1 MEPTPVRPGGPERVE
16 GSGRRQRDG
25 RTPGQRRERPRPA
38 PAAAEEPSAEERDI
52 GPEPSHEGRLDIVV

>member
-16 GSGRRQRDG
+16 GAGRRQRDG
-25 RTPGQRRERPRPA
+25 RTPGQRRERTRPA
-38 PAAAEEPSAEERDI
+38 PAAQEPEPAEEVDI